1 MRKMNE
7 DEQGRL
13 PLLPVC
19 AVQLAKKLDVHL
31 ILGGAA
37 VYRCDNR
44 LIFIDGFSRCD
55 QTAAQE
61 ALFPQAQRRPA
72 PARARNIIASRP
84 RLPYSEEVNGRTWK
98 AWLVPGGLLLALA
111 AALVSSSLFV
121 QVAPS
126 LAFYYVA
133 VFAAGL
139 LLAWRFNSS
148 RVLFSLLVLLLAHR
162 AVDFFAA
169 GQVQTGSVHT
179 GPGRTAVA
187 LAALLVPLNFI
198 VFASMRERGLTIAG
212 VAPRFGLLFLESVVF
227 AVLCRPENSPANPHP
242 GEAAIP
248 LWIPL
253 LLTFVAAIAVFVRRF
268 FQTRKPIEPGF
279 AWSMAAV
286 FMWLQFAPTGKMSD
300 AYVATAALI
309 LAASLIETSYVLAYH
324 DELTG
329 IRGRRAFN
337 ESLLSLD
344 QQYAIAIVDIDHF
357 KKFNDTY
364 GHDVGD
370 QVLCMV
376 AKRLSQ
382 VGGDGQAF
390 RCGGEEFA
398 IVFCNT
404 SAKEAFEHL
413 DALRLI
419 VEKSTFHVR
428 GADRRAERIAEER
441 AERRSDPRDEPDRRM
456 SARRSVKRKSVKESA
471 KKKIAAASPNQPQK
485 SADPDFVLKGVDFA
499 LKGRGFSR
507 AVTPAKS
514 EAASAAEA
522 QPTEQDDLFPQP
534 ASQPPDRLSDHLSV
548 TVSIGVAE
556 PSTRNRQPEQVIQA
570 ADQALYRAKNKGR
583 NRVELASTAPLRL
596 AEPKRAKASR
606 L

>member
-1 MRKMNE
+1 M
-7 DEQGRL
+7 
-13 PLLPVC
+13 
-19 AVQLAKKLDVHL
+19 
-31 ILGGAA
+31 
-37 VYRCDNR
+37 
-44 LIFIDGFSRCD
+44 
-55 QTAAQE
+55 
-61 ALFPQAQRRPA
+61 
-72 PARARNIIASRP
+72 
-84 RLPYSEEVNGRTWK
+84 
-98 AWLVPGGLLLALA
+98 LALV
-111 AALVSSSLFV
+111 AALVNSSLFV
-121 QVAPS
+121 QIAPS
-126 LAFYYVA
+126 LSFYYVA

-162 AVDFFAA
+162 AVDFFSA
-169 GQVQTGSVHT
+169 GQLHAGAVYIGQAHT

-187 LAALLVPLNFI
+187 LAALLIPLNFI

-212 VAPRFGLLFLESVVF
+212 IAPRFGLLFFESVVF
-227 AVLCRPENSPANPHP
+227 AVLCRPENSPADPRHS
-242 GEAAIP
+242 GAAAIP
-248 LWIPL
+248 LWIL
-253 LLTFVAAIAVFVRRF
+253 VSFLAAIAVFVRRF

-279 AWSMAAV
+279 VWSVAAV
-286 FMWLQFAPTGKMSD
+286 FLWLEFAPVGKASD

-357 KKFNDTY
+357 KNFNDTY

-376 AKRLSQ
+376 AKRLSE
-382 VGGDGQAF
+382 VGGNGQAF

-398 IVFCNT
+398 IVFRNT

-413 DALRLI
+413 DALRQI
-419 VEKSTFHVR
+419 IERSTFHVR
-428 GADRRAERIAEER
+428 GSDRRAERS
-441 AERRSDPRDEPDRRM
+441 AERSAEKKTDLRAAESDRR
-456 SARRSVKRKSVKESA
+456 KRTR
-471 KKKIAAASPNQPQK
+471 KKTAAARP
-485 SADPDFVLKGVDFA
+485 
-499 LKGRGFSR
+499 
-507 AVTPAKS
+507 
-514 EAASAAEA
+514 
-522 QPTEQDDLFPQP
+522 
-534 ASQPPDRLSDHLSV
+534 SQFPDRLSDHLSV

-556 PSTRNRQPEQVIQA
+556 PSTRYRQPEQVIQS

-596 AEPKRAKASR
+596 AERKRVKASR

>member
-1 MRKMNE
+1 M
-7 DEQGRL
+7 
-13 PLLPVC
+13 
-19 AVQLAKKLDVHL
+19 
-31 ILGGAA
+31 
-37 VYRCDNR
+37 
-44 LIFIDGFSRCD
+44 
-55 QTAAQE
+55 
-61 ALFPQAQRRPA
+61 
-72 PARARNIIASRP
+72 
-84 RLPYSEEVNGRTWK
+84 
-98 AWLVPGGLLLALA
+98 PGGLLLALA
-111 AALVSSSLFV
+111 AALVNSSLFV

-126 LAFYYVA
+126 LPFYYFGA
-133 VFAAGL
+133 FAAGL

-148 RVLFSLLVLLLAHR
+148 RVLFSLLVLLVAHR

-169 GQVQTGSVHT
+169 GQINAGSVHT

-198 VFASMRERGLTIAG
+198 VFAAMRERGLIIAG

-227 AVLCRPENSPANPHP
+227 AVLCRPENSPANPPHP
-242 GEAAIP
+242 GAAAIP
-248 LWIPL
+248 LWILL

-279 AWSMAAV
+279 VWSVAAV
-286 FMWLQFAPTGKMSD
+286 FMWLQFAPVGKMSD

-370 QVLCMV
+370 QVLCLV

-398 IVFCNT
+398 IVFRNT
-404 SAKEAFEHL
+404 SAKEAFDHL
-413 DALRLI
+413 DALRQI
-419 VEKSTFHVR
+419 IEKSTFQVR
-428 GADRRAERIAEER
+428 GSERRAERNAD
-441 AERRSDPRDEPDRRM
+441 RSSDRRAGE
-456 SARRSVKRKSVKESA
+456 SDRRKSA
-471 KKKIAAASPNQPQK
+471 KKKTAAASPNQ
-485 SADPDFVLKGVDFA
+485 S
-499 LKGRGFSR
+499 
-507 AVTPAKS
+507 
-514 EAASAAEA
+514 
-522 QPTEQDDLFPQP
+522 
-534 ASQPPDRLSDHLSV
+534 PDRLSV

-556 PSTRNRQPEQVIQA
+556 PSTRYRQPEQVIQS

-596 AEPKRAKASR
+596 AGGKRAKASR

>member
-1 MRKMNE
+1 M
-7 DEQGRL
+7 
-13 PLLPVC
+13 
-19 AVQLAKKLDVHL
+19 H
-31 ILGGAA
+31 
-37 VYRCDNR
+37 
-44 LIFIDGFSRCD
+44 
-55 QTAAQE
+55 
-61 ALFPQAQRRPA
+61 
-72 PARARNIIASRP
+72 
-84 RLPYSEEVNGRTWK
+84 GRTWK

-111 AALVSSSLFV
+111 AALVNSSLFV

-126 LAFYYVA
+126 LGFYYVA

-148 RVLFSLLVLLLAHR
+148 RLLFSLLALLLAHR
-162 AVDFFAA
+162 AVAFFSN
-169 GQVQTGSVHT
+169 GPLQTGPIQTGNVLT

-187 LAALLVPLNFI
+187 LAALLIPLNFI
-198 VFASMRERGLTIAG
+198 AFAQMRERGLTLPGI
-212 VAPRFGLLFLESVVF
+212 APRFGLLFLESVIF
-227 AVLCRPENSPANPHP
+227 AVLCRPENSPATPLHP
-242 GEAAIP
+242 GAFPIP
-248 LWIPL
+248 LWIL
-253 LLTFVAAIAVFVRRF
+253 LSFVAAIAVFVWRF

-279 AWSMAAV
+279 AWSVAAV
-286 FMWLQFAPTGKMSD
+286 FLWLQFAPVGKASD

-376 AKRLSQ
+376 AKRLSD

-398 IVFCNT
+398 IIFRNT

-413 DALRLI
+413 DSLRQI
-419 VEKSTFHVR
+419 IEKSAFQVR
-428 GADRRAERIAEER
+428 GADRRADKTAEKSAEKSSNRR
-441 AERRSDPRDEPDRRM
+441 AGTSQSDRRK
-456 SARRSVKRKSVKESA
+456 SARKRT
-471 KKKIAAASPNQPQK
+471 AAALSSSKQ
-485 SADPDFVLKGVDFA
+485 
-499 LKGRGFSR
+499 R
-507 AVTPAKS
+507 
-514 EAASAAEA
+514 
-522 QPTEQDDLFPQP
+522 DLFPQP
-534 ASQPPDRLSDHLSV
+534 AGQTPDRLSDHLSDHLPDCLSV

-556 PSTRNRQPEQVIQA
+556 PSTRHRQPEQVIQS
-570 ADQALYRAKNKGR
+570 ADQALYRAKNEGR
-583 NRVELASTAPLRL
+583 NRVELASTAQFRV
-596 AEPKRAKASR
+596 AQGKRGKGSR
-606 L
+606 F

>member
-1 MRKMNE
+1 MVIRAGPTFSRVYSPFFVSKR
-7 DEQGRL
+7 G
-13 PLLPVC
+13 C
-19 AVQLAKKLDVHL
+19 L
-31 ILGGAA
+31 IL
-37 VYRCDNR
+37 
-44 LIFIDGFSRCD
+44 
-55 QTAAQE
+55 
-61 ALFPQAQRRPA
+61 ALFA
-72 PARARNIIASRP
+72 IASRP
-84 RLPYSEEVNGRTWK
+84 RLPYAEGVNARTWK
-98 AWLVPGGLLLALA
+98 AWLVPGGLLLALV
-111 AALVSSSLFV
+111 AALVNSSLFLPSSTV

-126 LAFYYVA
+126 LAFYYLA

-169 GQVQTGSVHT
+169 GQLQAGSVLT
-179 GPGRTAVA
+179 GPGRMAVA

-198 VFASMRERGLTIAG
+198 LFASMRERGLVIAG
-212 VAPRFGLLFLESVVF
+212 VAPRFALLFLESVVF
-227 AVLCRPENSPANPHP
+227 AVLCRPENSPENISGNSPQNALANPHHP
-242 GEAAIP
+242 GASAIP
-248 LWIPL
+248 LWIL
-253 LLTFVAAIAVFVRRF
+253 LLLPFVAAIAVFIRRF

-279 AWSMAAV
+279 AWSVAAV
-286 FMWLQFAPTGKMSD
+286 FLWLQFAPLGKAAD

-309 LAASLIETSYVLAYH
+309 LAASMIETSYMLAYH
-324 DELTG
+324 DDLTG

-382 VGGDGQAF
+382 VGGGGQAF

-398 IVFCNT
+398 IVFRNT
-404 SAKEAFEHL
+404 SAKDAFEHL
-413 DALRLI
+413 DALRQI

-428 GADRRAERIAEER
+428 GADRRAERSAEKR
-441 AERRSDPRDEPDRRM
+441 SAEKRQAEKSAASGSGPAHDLFGNDLRTSGSDRR
-456 SARRSVKRKSVKESA
+456 KPTKESA
-471 KKKIAAASPNQPQK
+471 KKKIAVASPGHP
-485 SADPDFVLKGVDFA
+485 L
-499 LKGRGFSR
+499 
-507 AVTPAKS
+507 
-514 EAASAAEA
+514 
-522 QPTEQDDLFPQP
+522 
-534 ASQPPDRLSDHLSV
+534 DRLSV

-583 NRVELASTAPLRL
+583 NRVELASAAPLRL
-596 AEPKRAKASR
+596 AETKRPKASR

>member
-1 MRKMNE
+1 MPE
-7 DEQGRL
+7 
-13 PLLPVC
+13 
-19 AVQLAKKLDVHL
+19 
-31 ILGGAA
+31 
-37 VYRCDNR
+37 
-44 LIFIDGFSRCD
+44 
-55 QTAAQE
+55 
-61 ALFPQAQRRPA
+61 
-72 PARARNIIASRP
+72 NIIACRY

-98 AWLVPGGLLLALA
+98 AWLVPGALLLALA
-111 AALVSSSLFV
+111 AALVSGSLFV

-126 LAFYYVA
+126 LPFYYVA

-148 RVLFSLLVLLLAHR
+148 RVLLSLLVLLLAHR
-162 AVDFFAA
+162 AVDFFSA
-169 GQVQTGSVHT
+169 GQLHS
-179 GPGRTAVA
+179 GPGRRAVA
-187 LAALLVPLNFI
+187 LAALLIPLNFT
-198 VFASMRERGLTIAG
+198 VFASMRERGLVIAG
-212 VAPRFGLLFLESVVF
+212 IAPCFGLLFLESVVF
-227 AVLCRPENSPANPHP
+227 AVLCRPENSPGRLHSP
-242 GEAAIP
+242 GATAIP
-248 LWIPL
+248 LWVL
-253 LLTFVAAIAVFVRRF
+253 LSFVAAIGVFVRRF

-279 AWSMAAV
+279 VWSVAAV
-286 FMWLQFAPTGKMSD
+286 FMWLQFAPVGMASD

-398 IVFCNT
+398 IVFRNT
-404 SAKEAFEHL
+404 SAKEALDHL
-413 DALRLI
+413 DALRQI
-419 VEKSTFHVR
+419 IEKSTFQVR
-428 GADRRAERIAEER
+428 GSERRSERSAEKRSAEKRSDRRAGE
-441 AERRSDPRDEPDRRM
+441 SDRR
-456 SARRSVKRKSVKESA
+456 KPA
-471 KKKIAAASPNQPQK
+471 KKKTAAASP
-485 SADPDFVLKGVDFA
+485 
-499 LKGRGFSR
+499 
-507 AVTPAKS
+507 TPS
-514 EAASAAEA
+514 
-522 QPTEQDDLFPQP
+522 
-534 ASQPPDRLSDHLSV
+534 PDRLSVS
-548 TVSIGVAE
+548 VSIGVAE
-556 PSTRNRQPEQVIQA
+556 PSTRYRQPEQVIQA

-596 AEPKRAKASR
+596 AEGKRAKASR